1 MQRRQFLSLTG
12 AFFCALPVHAEQEKV
27 WRIGYLHPGFLTNPA
42 DVALI
47 NAFKEQL
54 RELGYVEDRNFIMI
68 YRAAEGNNGRLAP
81 LAEQLVALKPDV
93 IVAVATPAIAAAQAA
108 TRTIPIVMSPAT
120 DPVGSGFVKSLA
132 HPAGNITGMANM
144 FIDLTSKSIE
154 LVRTML
160 PQARKIVV
168 LMSSNPTHPPIY
180 EEVRATA
187 EKAGVV
193 TTPIM
198 ARTADDLQRAFKDI
212 AAAESEAVFVL
223 ADPLRPAIVT
233 YAASAGI
240 PALYQYSE
248 WVDLGGLVSYGPNI
262 PAFFRRSALYVDKI
276 IRGSDP
282 ANLPV
287 EQPTTFELAL
297 NLKTARSLNLSIP
310 DSILSRT
317 DRIVE

>member
-1 MQRRQFLSLTG
+1 MQRRQFLSLIG
-12 AFFCALPVHAEQEKV
+12 ALFCALPVHAEQEKV
-27 WRIGYLHPGFLTNPA
+27 WRIGYLHPGFFTNPA
-42 DVALI
+42 DVALV
-47 NAFKEQL
+47 NALKDQL

-68 YRAAEGNNGRLAP
+68 YRAAEGNNGRLAT

-144 FIDLTSKSIE
+144 FVDLTAKSVE
-154 LVRTML
+154 LLRTLL
-160 PQARKIVV
+160 PHARKIAV
-168 LMSSNPTHPPIY
+168 LMSSNPTHPSIY

-187 EKAGVV
+187 GKADFV

-212 AAAESEAVFVL
+212 TAAESEAVFVL

-233 YAASAGI
+233 YAASARI
-240 PALYQYSE
+240 PAFYQYSE
-248 WVDLGGLVSYGPNI
+248 WVDLGGLVSYGPNL
-262 PAFFRRSALYVDKI
+262 PALFRRSALYVDKI
-276 IRGSDP
+276 FRGSDP

-287 EQPTTFELAL
+287 EQPTTFELVL
-297 NLKTARSLNLSIP
+297 NCKDRKVPQPFNTRLNCCTS
-310 DSILSRT
+310 
-317 DRIVE
+317 